1 MNLNS
6 TPLENEQREYIIKD
20 VYSGLDIARGN
31 LFLLWFIGFVVSMIY
46 LLVLK
51 EDYKTVCTYITMFNI
66 IILIQSLIMYRCN
79 SFYRIDKEG
88 FVTFPRTD
96 VENSIFQI
104 IILLP
109 YWNLM
114 RTRTVHIS
122 EVENVYL
129 TGTRTNHLDVAGT
142 FGSCRFEFSNK
153 QKRNEVRN
161 ALTRAAKTFTN
172 INLDNSV
179 NPNI

>member
-1 MNLNS
+1 MNINS
-6 TPLENEQREYIIKD
+6 ETLDNREYIIRD
-20 VYSGLDIARGN
+20 VYAGLRLAKSNFMALSFLAFGISLYY
-31 LFLLWFIGFVVSMIY
+31 LF
-46 LLVLK
+46 
-51 EDYKTVCTYITMFNI
+51 EHKTEFKDVCTYITIVNI
-66 IILIQSLIMYRCN
+66 IILIQSIIIYRCN
-79 SFYRIDKEG
+79 STYKVDAEG

-96 VENSIFQI
+96 VENSILQI
-104 IILLP
+104 IILAP

-122 EVENVYL
+122 EIENVYL
-129 TGTRTNHLDVAGT
+129 AGNNTDHLDVAGT
-142 FGSCRFEFSNK
+142 FGSCRFEFSNR

-172 INLDNSV
+172 VSLDNSV

>member
-1 MNLNS
+1 MNLDS
-6 TPLENEQREYIIKD
+6 TTLENEQREYIIKD
-20 VYSGLDIARGN
+20 VYSGLEIAKGN
-31 LFLLWFIGFVVSMIY
+31 FVLLWFIGIIVSMIY
-46 LLVLK
+46 LIILK
-51 EDYKTVCTYITMFNI
+51 EDYKTICLQLSVFNI
-66 IILIQSLIMYRCN
+66 AIFIQSLIMYRCN

-96 VENSIFQI
+96 VENTIFQI
-104 IILLP
+104 VILAS

-122 EVENVYL
+122 EIENVYL
-129 TGTRTNHLDVAGT
+129 TGANSNYLDVAGT
-142 FGSCRFEFSNK
+142 FGSSRFEFSNK